1 MLIILSRLILQEAS
15 NNIHEIS
22 SAIRA
27 EQQLRKDKEDGDDKS
42 EVQGATLTRA
52 SFEARGP

>member
-15 NNIHEIS
+15 NSIHEVS

-27 EQQLRKDKEDGDDKS
+27 EQKLRKEKDDGDVQS
-42 EVQGATLTRA
+42 ESSGSDANTRQQ
-52 SFEARGP
+52 